1 MPRPPVRKSE
11 FSDELMRTFER
22 ALELRAEIAK
32 LETELHPLDK
42 RLVWT
47 LMPEAF
53 GREHWGPH
61 CPSPADSEAIDSVRH
76 HPIGGGTQLDHD
88 MPFLQRDVAA
98 LRAAHA
104 EWKT

>member
-1 MPRPPVRKSE
+1 MPRPPIRNSA
-11 FSDELMRTFER
+11 FSDELMRCYDR

-32 LETELHPLDK
+32 LEVELRPLDK
-42 RLVWT
+42 RLAWT

-61 CPSPADSEAIDSVRH
+61 CPSPADNEAIDSVRR
-76 HPIGGGTQLDHD
+76 HPIGGGDQLDHD
-88 MPFLQRDVAA
+88 WPFLQRDVEA

-104 EWKT
+104 AWKK